1 MAKPNYKK
9 KSIQTMENEPKKT
22 GLGKKILYLFI
33 IPLLFAV
40 ALLLTFAQITNIN
53 VFEKAKVFTS
63 LGQEE
68 PKDENEKKKTNRLEE
83 RVVSLQAEI
92 QQKEVQIDKLQ
103 AEIDSSEKSQESLL
117 LEQESLLQQIEE
129 LKRQNE
135 QTKRDYAEV
144 VSTFEKMSAKT
155 AAPVITNMSDAE
167 ALRILASLKPDTVA
181 KIYEKMSSQDAA
193 KYTELM
199 TKQ

>member
-1 MAKPNYKK
+1 MAKPNNKK
-9 KSIQTMENEPKKT
+9 KSIQTMDKEPKKV

-33 IPLLFAV
+33 IPLLFAL

-53 VFEKAKVFTS
+53 VFEKAKELTS

-68 PKDENEKKKTNRLEE
+68 PIDENKKTSRLEE

-103 AEIDSSEKSQESLL
+103 AEVDGSEKSQESLL

-135 QTKRDYAEV
+135 QSKRDYAEV

-181 KIYEKMSSQDAA
+181 KIYEKMSPQDAA

>member
-1 MAKPNYKK
+1 MAKPNNKK
-9 KSIQTMENEPKKT
+9 KSVQTMDNEPKKA

-33 IPLLFAV
+33 IPLLFAL
-40 ALLLTFAQITNIN
+40 ALLLTFAQITHIN
-53 VFEKAKVFTS
+53 VFEKAKELTS

-68 PKDENEKKKTNRLEE
+68 SIGESKKTNRLEE

-103 AEIDSSEKSQESLL
+103 AEIDNSEKSQESLL

-135 QTKRDYAEV
+135 QSKRDYAEV

-181 KIYEKMSSQDAA
+181 KIYEKMSPQDAA